1 VTKSERTKN
10 LIIEATAPL
19 FNTRGY
25 EGTSLQDLCEATG
38 LTKGALYGNFENKD
52 ELFAEAFRYAVRL
65 VREEGKKRV
74 DVQLTNKAKLMALM
88 EFFATYV
95 LNPPLRGGC
104 PMLNNAVDADDNR
117 PGMKRVVARELEQ
130 SISYITGLLDAGREA
145 GEFGKS
151 FHSRETAMF
160 FFCSIEGAIMFS
172 RVSSSDEAM
181 RAVTKQIKKIVEE
194 LE

>member
-1 VTKSERTKN
+1 VTKSQRTKN

-25 EGTSLQDLCEATG
+25 EGTSLQDLCDATG

-52 ELFAEAFRYAVRL
+52 QLFAEAFRYAVRL

-74 DVQLTNKAKLMALM
+74 DVQVTNKAKLMALM

-95 LNPPLRGGC
+95 LNPPLKGGC

-130 SISYITGLLDAGREA
+130 SISYITGLLDAGRAA

>member
-74 DVQLTNKAKLMALM
+74 DVQVTNKAKLLALM

-95 LNPPLRGGC
+95 LNPPLKGGC

-117 PGMKRVVARELEQ
+117 PGMKRVVARELER
-130 SISYITGLLDAGREA
+130 SISYITDLLDAGRGA

>member
-1 VTKSERTKN
+1 
-10 LIIEATAPL
+10 
-19 FNTRGY
+19 
-25 EGTSLQDLCEATG
+25 
-38 LTKGALYGNFENKD
+38 
-52 ELFAEAFRYAVRL
+52 
-65 VREEGKKRV
+65 
-74 DVQLTNKAKLMALM
+74 
-88 EFFATYV
+88 
-95 LNPPLRGGC
+95 
-104 PMLNNAVDADDNR
+104 MLNNAVDADDNR

>member
-1 VTKSERTKN
+1 VTKAERTKTF
-10 LIIEATAPL
+10 IIEATAPL

-52 ELFAEAFRYAVRL
+52 ELFAEAFQYAVKL
-65 VREEGKKRV
+65 VREQGKTLV
-74 DVQLTNKAKLMALM
+74 DAQKTNKSKLLALM

-95 LNPPLRGGC
+95 LNPPLKGGC

-117 PGMKRVVARELEQ
+117 PRMKKAVARELEN
-130 SISYITGLLDAGREA
+130 SITYITGLLDMGRKA
-145 GEFGKS
+145 GEFTKS
-151 FHSRETAMF
+151 FHSRETALF
-160 FFCSIEGAIMFS
+160 FFCAVEGAIMFS

-181 RAVTKQIKKIVEE
+181 RAVTGQIRRIVEQ
-194 LE
+194 LG